1 MKHHM
6 FAVKTMPLVK
16 AALLATAMLVPAL
29 PAGAQEVDLSILE
42 PQAVRPMA
50 IRRLSATTDQLR
62 LEGEMA
68 ERTMAIYAPR
78 DEVLKYRKLQ
88 VDYLTAVSAAPESSN
103 LAVFVNGQVI
113 GAIELK
119 AGEQNTLRSF
129 DLPPG
134 LLVEGFNEI
143 RFLAQ
148 HRHRV
153 DCTIP
158 ATYELWTALN
168 PANTGLVFDPGPG
181 SQPQVLSDLD
191 ILRSIPTNENGATNI
206 QLVQIGSTAI
216 GNIDRAL
223 AVAQSIAV
231 FGKYLNPDVR
241 IQGRPGTG
249 AGLDI
254 ILGTRSELSQA
265 GYVIGSS
272 RSDIPGLALVRT
284 PVTGRIALIIS
295 ADNRLALDQTI
306 ETLASRL
313 AALPVTG
320 SRAGVA
326 AFANKFGRKVD
337 TGRAITLSQL
347 GVTSKRF
354 DGRLLHQDFSLNLPN
369 DFFVGD
375 YGKATLGLN
384 VDALGDLSKANKLQV
399 FANGAAL
406 ASADLTR
413 TGISSRN
420 PLNIPLG
427 GFSPGYNEVRIEVSA
442 LTDGDAVCN
451 VAEQVS
457 GDRLYLSA
465 ENSAIEFDTFA
476 RMRVTPN
483 VAVKNLLAS
492 APSDTR
498 PTLVQVPADDP
509 ASLET
514 AVQLVVASAAL
525 NQEVRPVSLVLS
537 SAPVGTRPG
546 LIVAPVDR
554 LSGAAKEA
562 YLETINQGRRAR
574 SGGITGLLGLDA
586 ISEGDDSLWADV
598 RRYAGS
604 LWRGMGFRL
613 SPGANPGQEFH
624 LEQQDVLFAQRTT
637 GLSPDERWVA
647 FMGAPVKQDAW
658 TVVTGLGSEDIKTG
672 VSALLEKN
680 RLSWLNG
687 DTSLYKASTGQVV
700 SERFS
705 EPNYFAT
712 VANPSDW
719 RNTRLVVAGVI
730 SHNMLSFVLFMA
742 AFCVSL
748 GFVYFIALKKS
759 GR

>member
-6 FAVKTMPLVK
+6 FSVKTMPLVR
-16 AALLATAMLVPAL
+16 AALLATAMTVPAL
-29 PAGAQEVDLSILE
+29 PAAAQDVDLSILE
-42 PQAVRPMA
+42 PQTVRPMA

-62 LEGEMA
+62 LEGEVA
-68 ERTMAIYAPR
+68 ERVMAIYAPR

-88 VDYLTAVSAAPESSN
+88 IDYLTAVSAAPENSH
-103 LAVFVNGQVI
+103 LTVHVNGQAV

-119 AGEQNTLRSF
+119 AGGQNTLHSF

-143 RFLAQ
+143 RFLAE

-181 SQPQVLSDLD
+181 SQPQVLSDLA
-191 ILRSIPTNENGATNI
+191 ILRSIPTNEKGATHI
-206 QLVQIGSTAI
+206 QLVQIGSAAI
-216 GNIDRAL
+216 GNMDRAL

-231 FGKYLNPDVR
+231 FGKYQNPAVSIR
-241 IQGRPGTG
+241 ERPGAG

-254 ILGTRSELSQA
+254 IVGTSSELSQA

-272 RSDIPGLALVRT
+272 RSEIPGLALMRT
-284 PVTGRIALIIS
+284 PETGRIALIVS
-295 ADNRLALDQTI
+295 AENRLALDQTI
-306 ETLASRL
+306 EALTSRL
-313 AALPVTG
+313 AGLPVTG

-326 AFANKFGRKVD
+326 AFVNKFGKKVEA
-337 TGRAITLSQL
+337 GQAITLSQL

-354 DGRLLHQDFSLNLPN
+354 GGRLLHQDFSLNLPN

-384 VDALGDLSKANKLQV
+384 IDALGNLSGANKLQV

-413 TGISSRN
+413 SGISSRN

-442 LTDGDAVCN
+442 LTDGDAVCD

-476 RMRVTPN
+476 QMRVSPN
-483 VAVKNLLAS
+483 VAVKNLLAPAS
-492 APSDTR
+492 SDTR
-498 PTLVQVPADDP
+498 PALVQVPANDP

-514 AVQLVVASAAL
+514 AAQLVVASAAL
-525 NQEVRPVSLVLS
+525 NQEVRPVSLVVS
-537 SAPVGTRPG
+537 SALVGTRPG

-562 YLETINQGRRAR
+562 YLETINDVRRIR

-586 ISEGDDSLWADV
+586 ISEGDDSLWADL

-604 LWRGMGFRL
+604 AWRGMGFRL
-613 SPGANPGQEFH
+613 SPGANSGQEFD
-624 LEQQDVLFAQRTT
+624 LQPRDVLFAQRTT
-637 GLSPDERWVA
+637 DLSAEERWVA

-658 TVVTGLGSEDIKTG
+658 TVVTGLGSEDIRTG
-672 VSALLEKN
+672 VSAILEKN
-680 RLSWLNG
+680 RLSWLSG

-705 EPNYFAT
+705 EPGYFAT

-748 GFVYFIALKKS
+748 GFVYFVALKNS